1 MNIVNLS
8 DAEQQIQSLGI
19 VLDKPL
25 RLDGTI
31 QRWKTTESKGND
43 KPGWTRLREWQSRA
57 GHVYVVGVYGVWSG
71 TDDGRIKIELP
82 KGDDPAKPALSDED
96 IAAARAAQK
105 AAQKALEEERKREQ
119 KIAAG
124 WAAQVWAQAKPATEH
139 EYLTRK
145 GIKPHGTRVLTD
157 LEGLLLP
164 GVDDANWWRL
174 TQAVGALV
182 VPMHDVNGN
191 VCGVQFIY
199 PKGHA
204 RAESAGKEFW
214 PTGMAMGGTFGCI
227 GGLRRNGILLAGEGF
242 ATMATAHEAT
252 GLPAIYTFS
261 ANNLGKAT
269 KQVRAKY
276 KQVRILHLADD
287 DYLTEQKIGTNPGV
301 HAAQMAASE
310 IEQAAW
316 MKPDFLDESG
326 ADRRDGKKLSDFNDL
341 AAITGLPL
349 LVTNQI
355 NAKLDELKWRDPSPA
370 AGSPKQGGGGND
382 DRDSNGRRRA
392 QSVMSLD
399 EIVARFLPLDD
410 GTGKYVFDTWTNKIA
425 HREQMIT
432 LLPAGV
438 RGDDIKRHP
447 VWVER
452 GAFYLDQVGFDP
464 SGTDHSVKL
473 NTWKGW
479 PMQPKEGSCERL
491 LELIEYLCSADPN
504 GREAMEWL
512 LNWMAYPLQHPGAKM
527 SSAVIM
533 HGPQGTGKST
543 VFQALAKIYGDYA
556 TVLNQRGLEDKFN
569 SDWADSKLFILA
581 EEVVTRA
588 EMWHIKNE
596 LKELVTGDW
605 IRINPKNVAA
615 YRQRNQVNIAYLS
628 NEHQPLPLENDD
640 RRHLVIYT
648 PPALG
653 EDFYDEVQIELE
665 RGGGAAFYSYLLQ
678 RDLGSF
684 HPKKRPPMTEAKG
697 KLIAISSPSE
707 IRFAH
712 EWLSGD
718 MPLPVCPCLASDFY
732 AGYLR
737 WCRDNGESRPRPS
750 NQFFGAIDRLPGWE
764 KKRARLYPTELAA
777 QTELKPVV
785 YPPEAAIKKDL
796 QRAPDASEPRWV
808 GHCVRE
814 FAQALHDAGG
824 KRMSA

>member
-25 RLDGTI
+25 QLDGRI

-43 KPGWTRLREWQSRA
+43 KPGWTRLREWQSRT
-57 GHVYVVGVYGVWSG
+57 GHVYVVGVYGVWVG

-82 KGDDPAKPALSDED
+82 KGDDPAKPALTEED

-105 AAQKALEEERKREQ
+105 AAQKALEEERRREQ

-145 GIKPHGTRVLTD
+145 GIKPNGTRVLAD
-157 LEGLLLP
+157 LEGLLLQ

-174 TQAVGALV
+174 TQAKGALV

-191 VCGVQFIY
+191 VCGVQFIF

-204 RAESAGKEFW
+204 RAENGGKEFW

-242 ATMATAHEAT
+242 ATMATVHEAT
-252 GLPAIYTFS
+252 GLPVIYAFS

-287 DYLTEQKIGTNPGV
+287 DYLTEQKTGTNPGV
-301 HAAQMAASE
+301 HAAQLAASE

-316 MKPDFLDESG
+316 MKPDFLDEAG
-326 ADRRDGKKLSDFNDL
+326 VDRRGGEKLTDFNDL
-341 AAITGLPL
+341 AIITGVPL
-349 LVTNQI
+349 LVANQI

-370 AGSPKQGGGGND
+370 AGSSKQGGGDSDG
-382 DRDSNGRRRA
+382 RDSSGRRRA

-399 EIVARFLPLDD
+399 EIVSRFLPLDD

-447 VWVER
+447 VWIDR

-464 SGTDHSVKL
+464 SGADRNVQL

-479 PMQPKEGSCERL
+479 PMLPKEGSCERL

-543 VFQALAKIYGDYA
+543 VFQTLAKIYGDYA

-796 QRAPDASEPRWV
+796 QRAADASEPRWV

-814 FAQALHDAGG
+814 FAQALHDTAG